1 LSLHPLV
8 FCTLPTGERVTI
20 HDLGTK
26 AADLHAAEPIV
37 RRYIAQARRAR
48 AREIRFDVFDD
59 LAGRSVLKGRVKP

>member
-1 LSLHPLV
+1 MV
-8 FCTLPTGERVTI
+8 FATLPTGERVTF

-48 AREIRFDVFDD
+48 AREIKFDVFDD
-59 LAGRSVLKGRVKP
+59 LQGRSILRGRVK